1 MVFVLSY
8 KGEGA
13 YFKGEVGERHSKQ
26 SREELSNERV
36 MGIGWNILEGRVVRC
51 SKRPVYNRER

>member
-13 YFKGEVGERHSKQ
+13 YFKREVGERHSKQ
-26 SREELSNERV
+26 SSEELSNERV
-36 MGIGWNILEGRVVRC
+36 VGTG
-51 SKRPVYNRER
+51 